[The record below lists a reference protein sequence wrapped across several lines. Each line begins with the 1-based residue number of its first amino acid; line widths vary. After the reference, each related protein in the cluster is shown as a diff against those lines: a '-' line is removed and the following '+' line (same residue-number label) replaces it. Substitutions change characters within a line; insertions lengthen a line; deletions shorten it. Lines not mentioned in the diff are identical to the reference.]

1 MMPFCDILF
10 ENTEKSDSGEKK
22 MADKKRFE
30 VVYSQGAMT
39 VTEIWVDKETGVNYL
54 YHACGN
60 S

>member
-54 YHACGN
+54 
-60 S
+60 